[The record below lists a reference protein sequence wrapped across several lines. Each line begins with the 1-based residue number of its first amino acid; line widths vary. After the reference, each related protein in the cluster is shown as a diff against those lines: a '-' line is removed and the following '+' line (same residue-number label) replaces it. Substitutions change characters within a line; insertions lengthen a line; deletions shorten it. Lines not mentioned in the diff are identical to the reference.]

1 LAAVPRYKVVAL
13 GRATRWTSVVSQMAP
28 TPWW

>member
-1 LAAVPRYKVVAL
+1 AL